1 MEMQNVDNGRSEG
14 VIAERRRVRADQPFQ
29 NEALQRH
36 TGAQPASMAQA
47 VAMATSRWH
56 DMMYQREAARSKENE
71 VAEKA
76 LGLLQHALKLEQHRF
91 QSPSDGEYRGRCRR
105 RHSYDRRS
113 RSRGSYSRDGRHGH
127 DSRDTQDCSLW
138 ESQHADRSRCKDDG
152 DRGHEHRDA
161 QDSRHRHSHDCK
173 DVEHTGHGPW
183 SS

>member
-76 LGLLQHALKLEQHRF
+76 LGLLQHALKLEQHRS

-105 RHSYDRRS
+105 QD
-113 RSRGSYSRDGRHGH
+113 DLRHGTLRSLQCGAASLVSGSQGAAG
-127 DSRDTQDCSLW
+127 DADASR
-138 ESQHADRSRCKDDG
+138 R
-152 DRGHEHRDA
+152 
-161 QDSRHRHSHDCK
+161 
-173 DVEHTGHGPW
+173 
-183 SS
+183 